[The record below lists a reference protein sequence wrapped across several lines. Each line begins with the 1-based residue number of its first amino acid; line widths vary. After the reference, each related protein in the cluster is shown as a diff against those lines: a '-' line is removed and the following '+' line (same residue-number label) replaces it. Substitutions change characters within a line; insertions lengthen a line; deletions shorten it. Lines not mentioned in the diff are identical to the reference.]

1 MGLNHCYLVRISG
14 EGVNVQFSLSGLEI
28 NIAEGLELTDFQL
41 REFYKHASISRE
53 ALKIGMALPIQTGTH
68 LLNLKIGHITYTSA
82 QSAFMGPWAPE
93 LKPFDQSSRWEHLA
107 GDAYNLGKADVTGKD
122 ADNMGASCNPDNGLV
137 LFGI

>member
-1 MGLNHCYLVRISG
+1 MGLNHCYLVRISS

-53 ALKIGMALPIQTGTH
+53 TLKVGMALTIQTGTH
-68 LLNLKIGHITYTSA
+68 LLNLKIRHITYTSA
-82 QSAFMGPWAPE
+82 QSAFMGPGATE
-93 LKPFDQSSRWEHLA
+93 LKTFNQSSRWEHLA
-107 GDAYNLGKADVTGKD
+107 GYAYHLGKADVTGKD
-122 ADNMGASCNPDNGLV
+122 ADNMGASCNPDNRLV